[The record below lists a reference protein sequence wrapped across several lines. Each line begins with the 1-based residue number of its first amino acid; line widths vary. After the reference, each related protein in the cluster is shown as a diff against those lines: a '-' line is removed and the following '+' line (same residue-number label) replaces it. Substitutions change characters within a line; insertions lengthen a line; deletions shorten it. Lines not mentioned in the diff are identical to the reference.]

1 VRLTPAAND
10 LALQAILDPRRLL
23 RWIYIGRLSLVSAIL
38 LAAVIVWHR
47 ADTDPG
53 NLLIASLAFAVTTV
67 WTGGSLWYIEIYGRP
82 PRATFSYLQ
91 TVYDLGLVTA
101 VVHATG
107 GTTSPFAALYILII
121 ASASLLLPAGGGLL
135 MAALGNV
142 LYFADAVWG
151 GTTPPTVGVWLQL
164 TIFAVV
170 ALGSAYLGAKLQEAG
185 AGKEE
190 LAAELTHVRLQASDI
205 LFNIRSGVITI
216 DQSGHLLYANPM
228 ASQLLGMELQHVRG
242 RPVLTTIA
250 ATAPELAAALERTVV
265 DRSRT
270 TRGEGVV
277 ATQTRRVHIGVTTT
291 YMEGPGRHG
300 ERTATAIFQD
310 ISDQKRIELLRLRAE
325 RLEGVAELSAS
336 LAHEIKNPLA
346 SIRSAVEQLS
356 RLPKATEDEQTLAAL
371 VMRESDRLSR
381 LLSEF
386 LDFARVRVAKTEPV
400 DLGKVAR
407 DAANLASAHPDR
419 KEGASVS
426 CAVAEGVDVMV
437 DGDEDLLHRAVFNL
451 VLNAVQ
457 ATPPGGEVRVE
468 AMPATSEHVPSGI
481 GYESGAAVAVRVSD
495 SGPGIPADI
504 RDRLFDPFFT
514 TKPGGTGLGL
524 AVVHR
529 AVEAHRGYVLV
540 DSGTRGT
547 RFTIVLPRS
556 RPASGPG
563 VTPPSGA
570 VNFLRT
576 GVAT

>member
-1 VRLTPAAND
+1 
-10 LALQAILDPRRLL
+10 
-23 RWIYIGRLSLVSAIL
+23 
-38 LAAVIVWHR
+38 
-47 ADTDPG
+47 
-53 NLLIASLAFAVTTV
+53 
-67 WTGGSLWYIEIYGRP
+67 TGGSLWYTEIYGSRP
-82 PRATFSYLQ
+82 RPTFSYLQ
-91 TVYDLGLVTA
+91 TAYDLALVTA
-101 VVHATG
+101 IVHATG

-151 GTTPPTVGVWLQL
+151 GTSPPTVGVWLQL
-164 TIFAVV
+164 TIFAFV

-185 AGKEE
+185 SGKEE

-216 DQSGHLLYANPM
+216 DQGGHLLYANPM
-228 ASQLLGMELQHVRG
+228 ASHLLGIDFDHYRG

-250 ATAPELAAALERTVV
+250 GTAPELAHALEVTVIDRT
-265 DRSRT
+265 RT

-277 ATQTRRVHIGVTTT
+277 ATSARRFHIGVTTT
-291 YMEGPGRHG
+291 YMEGQGRHG
-300 ERTATAIFQD
+300 SRTATAIFQD

-356 RLPKATEDEQTLAAL
+356 RLPKATEDEQTLSTL

-386 LDFARVRVAKTEPV
+386 LDFARVRVARTEPV
-400 DLGKVAR
+400 DIGRVAR
-407 DAANLASAHPDR
+407 HAANLASAHPDR
-419 KEGASVS
+419 KESVSVS
-426 CAVAEGVDVMV
+426 CTVAEGVDVIV

-457 ATPPGGEVRVE
+457 AAPPEGEVRVE
-468 AMPATSEHVPSGI
+468 AMEASAEHVPVGM
-481 GYESGAAVAVRVSD
+481 GGESGPSVAIRVSD
-495 SGPGIPADI
+495 TGAGIPHEI

-514 TKPGGTGLGL
+514 TKPGGSGLGL
-524 AVVHR
+524 AVVQR
-529 AVEAHRGYVLV
+529 AVEAHRGFVLV
-540 DSGTRGT
+540 DSGHRGT

-556 RPASGPG
+556 RAVAAS
-563 VTPPSGA
+563 
-570 VNFLRT
+570 
-576 GVAT
+576 GVATPTGESAVTFLSTGALS